1 MSIVAAGLALT
12 VLALVG
18 DGLDTRLGPLRISAR
33 SPARTFFLASA
44 ACVALVLVLDG
55 PSRRRMAQRLGG
67 RALSSRLA
75 LGCVSLIAAGVLGVG
90 VVYGSFAASG
100 ADAYG
105 YISEA
110 EHLAR
115 GSLFAARQNRD
126 SWPWPDAV
134 STWTPL
140 GYRPAESGSA
150 LVPTCLPSHLRRG
163 PTLRCSDDLR
173 HGGAGD
179 LARGGCAR
187 RLSQLAELERF
198 VEVPRLLRDRYGS
211 NVVCLTRVYS
221 GSIPYYSGLPTLR
234 WDILAPEWLDAA
246 LEAIRERGFVP
257 LILIEED
264 EEQRWFESRFADTSA
279 IGRLDWAPSLEYSGF
294 EEVRVYDPRDR
305 ERSRRGESV
314 VTVKVRPAPIDRVIW
329 RVPCCSFLAF

>member
-1 MSIVAAGLALT
+1 MIFGT
-12 VLALVG
+12 
-18 DGLDTRLGPLRISAR
+18 
-33 SPARTFFLASA
+33 
-44 ACVALVLVLDG
+44 VALATWHEADV
-55 PSRRRMAQRLGG
+55 R
-67 RALSSRLA
+67 
-75 LGCVSLIAAGVLGVG
+75 GVFRNWQ
-90 VVYGSFAASG
+90 S
-100 ADAYG
+100 
-105 YISEA
+105 
-110 EHLAR
+110 
-115 GSLFAARQNRD
+115 
-126 SWPWPDAV
+126 
-134 STWTPL
+134 
-140 GYRPAESGSA
+140 
-150 LVPTCLPSHLRRG
+150 
-163 PTLRCSDDLR
+163 
-173 HGGAGD
+173 
-179 LARGGCAR
+179 
-187 RLSQLAELERF
+187 LERF

-294 EEVRVYDPRDR
+294 EQVRVYDPRDR